1 MIQAWRRWDVRGSSG
16 AKDTFPAALGKES
29 RPRAWTAARFAW
41 STSRVTLARA
51 GRCLT
56 LAAGLLWLSRP
67 AGAAPLRL
75 GPGPDG
81 WAETGLG
88 AIRGITIGPI
98 ESALHPGKGYGSEPY
113 TVTLDDS
120 RRLGAGWVSL
130 TVFGRIA
137 DLRPTGIDPT
147 FETPYEEN
155 KLAVKRAVAQ
165 AHALGLRVLLVPHL
179 WVESGGWRGEI
190 EPGDDAAWERW
201 AAAYRGFLLG
211 WAEVARDSGVDLLA
225 LGVEL
230 RSWLTTSRA
239 PSFVPIAREVRRV
252 YPGLV
257 TYAANWDDVDDT
269 VILGELD
276 LIGVNAFFPLTD
288 RPGASVEELLEGGRR
303 VAAGLRAVAE
313 RWQKPIVLTEFGY
326 TTRTDPAL
334 RPWEWPDGMTNVT
347 VDEVAQDRAYF
358 GLLAPLLGEPWL
370 AGAFVWRLYADPNDV
385 SQEAEWGFS
394 PRGKL
399 AELTL
404 RDAYRARW
412 ASDGPWT
419 TGGGLVRLAA
429 ETPGVF

>member
-1 MIQAWRRWDVRGSSG
+1 VSFA
-16 AKDTFPAALGKES
+16 PAA
-29 RPRAWTAARFAW
+29 RH
-41 STSRVTLARA
+41 LA
-51 GRCLT
+51 
-56 LAAGLLWLSRP
+56 LAAALFAVSRP
-67 AGAAPLRL
+67 AGASPLRL
-75 GPGPDG
+75 GPGPEG
-81 WAETGLG
+81 WSEIGIG
-88 AIRGITIGPI
+88 AIRGVTIGPI
-98 ESALHPGKGYGSEPY
+98 ESALHPGKGYGSDPY
-113 TVTLDDS
+113 QATLDEC
-120 RRLGAGWVSL
+120 RRFGAGWISL
-130 TVFGRIA
+130 TVFGRVA
-137 DLRPTGIDPT
+137 DLAPTGISPT
-147 FETPYEEN
+147 FEAPYEEN
-155 KLAVKRAVAQ
+155 RAALKRAVAQ

-201 AAAYRGFLLG
+201 TEAYRVFLLG
-211 WAEVARDSGVDLLA
+211 WAEVARDAKVELLSV
-225 LGVEL
+225 GVEL

-239 PSFVPIAREVRRV
+239 PSFLPLLREVRGV
-252 YPGLV
+252 YPGLL

-288 RPGASVEELLEGGRR
+288 RAGASVEELLEGGRR
-303 VAAGLRAVAE
+303 VAAGLGAIAE

-347 VDEVAQDRAYF
+347 VDEAAQDRAYF
-358 GLLAPLLGEPWL
+358 GLLAPLMDAPWL

-404 RDAYRARW
+404 RDAFHARW
-412 ASDGPWT
+412 ASDGPWP
-419 TGGGLVRLAA
+419 TGGALVRLAA